1 MGTPSAID
9 VLKDK
14 MFGTGI
20 DIDTMRD
27 TIRTSLQAGLW
38 VVEFIKVSGERTAM
52 TCTLDEKFI
61 PEDQRSVQV
70 SGSVNGLVKSGD
82 YLRVYS
88 TDRGGWRSFKV
99 ANVQKWY
106 AAPLDT

>member
-14 MFGTGI
+14 IFGTGI
-20 DIDTMRD
+20 DIDSMRD
-27 TIRTSLQAGLW
+27 AIRTALQAGLW
-38 VVEFIKVSGERTAM
+38 IVEFTKVSGEQAAM
-52 TCTLDEKFI
+52 TCTLDDKYI
-61 PEDQRSVQV
+61 PEDQRDFSV

-82 YLRVYS
+82 VLRVYS
-88 TDRGGWRSFKV
+88 TDRGGWRSFKI